1 MEIRNFTR
9 ADIEEV
15 TKLWNETVKV
25 RDFYY
30 SFSVEELTSILFDN
44 RSFDNDGA
52 FVALVDGK
60 IVGFAVGFVR
70 IEDRD
75 NPDKP
80 GYFNTIVVHP
90 SFQRRYIGTQL
101 FEHVLA
107 YFKKMNRHAI
117 RSVYL
122 SPVNYPWYIP
132 ESNHHNHPGAP
143 AIPIN
148 SLEYFFLIRHGFDI
162 QGQIDA
168 FHLPLAKYEMP
179 AAVLKVIEENKKR
192 GMTCE
197 VYDAS
202 IHEGI
207 EEFCQITEIDNP
219 GFARSIRYNLNR
231 EMPYPFLIINN
242 NGKVAGWTGP
252 MYTESTGRGHLDG
265 ITVDP
270 RVRGAGLG
278 KMLFCTLCD
287 YSKKQGSSFMTFFT
301 GLENPARR
309 IYLFA
314 GFRVAQ
320 SFAIM
325 KKEI

>member
-1 MEIRNFTR
+1 MEIRNFKR
-9 ADIEEV
+9 NDINDV
-15 TKLWNETVKV
+15 VNLWNETVKV
-25 RDFYY
+25 KDFYFQ
-30 SFSVEELTSILFDN
+30 FSVEELTERLFN
-44 RSFDNDGA
+44 NKAFDEAGA
-52 FVALVDGK
+52 FVAVEDDK
-60 IVGFAVGFVR
+60 IVGFACGFVR
-70 IEDRD
+70 IEDRED
-75 NPDKP
+75 FDKP

-90 SFQRRYIGTQL
+90 KYQRRYIGTKL
-101 FEHVLA
+101 FERVVQ
-107 YFKKMNRHAI
+107 YFKDMKRTYI
-117 RSVYL
+117 RSVYI
-122 SPVNYPWYIP
+122 SPVNYPWYVP

-148 SLEYFFLIRHGFDI
+148 SSEYFFLIRLGFDI

-168 FHLPLAKYEMP
+168 FHLPLQKYQMP
-179 AAVLKVIEENKKR
+179 EKVLKLIEENKKHNR
-192 GMTCE
+192 SIE

-202 IHEGI
+202 KHYGI
-207 EEFCQITEIDNP
+207 EEFCEAIDNP

-231 EMPYPFLIINN
+231 EKPYPFLVAQD
-242 NGKVAGWTGP
+242 NGKVVGWTGP
-252 MYTESTGRGHLDG
+252 MYTEASGRGHLDG
-265 ITVDP
+265 IAVDP
-270 RVRGAGLG
+270 NARGAGLG

>member
-1 MEIRNFTR
+1 MLIRNFER
-9 ADIEEV
+9 NDIEAV
-15 TKLWNETVKV
+15 TNLWNETVKV

-30 SFSVEELTSILFDN
+30 QFSVEELTERLFDN
-44 RSFDNDGA
+44 KSFDEEGA
-52 FVALVDGK
+52 FVALEDNQ
-60 IVGFAVGFVR
+60 IVGFAVGFIRV
-70 IEDRD
+70 EDR
-75 NPDKP
+75 PDPEKP

-90 SFQRRYIGTQL
+90 KYQRRYIGTKL
-101 FEHVLA
+101 FEHVVE
-107 YFKKMNRHAI
+107 YFKKNNRKAI

-122 SPVNYPWYIP
+122 APVNYPWYVP

-148 SLEYFFLIRHGFDI
+148 SPEYFFLIRHGFDI

-168 FHLPLAKYEMP
+168 FHLPLKKFEMP
-179 AAVLKVIEENKKR
+179 EKVLKIIEDNKKQGR
-192 GMTCE
+192 TVE

-202 IHEGI
+202 KHQGI
-207 EEFCQITEIDNP
+207 EDFCEAIQNP

-231 EMPYPFLIINN
+231 EKPYPFLVVND

-265 ITVDP
+265 IAVDS
-270 RVRGAGLG
+270 RVRGGGLG

-287 YSKKQGSSFMTFFT
+287 YSKKQGSDFMTFFT

-325 KKEI
+325 RKELN